1 MTEGCEVYGTGIG
14 HCNYDQVNYKGFLS
28 RWMAMTA
35 QMAPFTEPTI
45 LPLLRSSATAAMEQ
59 CCGTDPNFSGNTA
72 CGRRWTMNSTWDGT
86 SGPGQQ
92 LSALEVLISTIIK
105 SQAAPLTNSTG
116 GTSVSD
122 PTAGVNTSNDI
133 PGSII
138 IPPTNSDRTGAWF
151 VTAIILVSSAA
162 ACYLMS
168 ATVFET
174 VSAKSDSNLP
184 TVGPKEP
191 SHRLSK
197 VPALNLANKI
207 ESSSSELGVE
217 MTA

>member
-1 MTEGCEVYGTGIG
+1 
-14 HCNYDQVNYKGFLS
+14 
-28 RWMAMTA
+28 MTA

-105 SQAAPLTNSTG
+105 SQPAPLTNSTG

-174 VSAKSDSNLP
+174 ASAKSDSNLP